1 MTRGGFAA
9 LHIARIKA
17 AAMKSIRQSKLET
30 FSEKAKPGKA
40 GK

>member
-17 AAMKSIRQSKLET
+17 AAVKSIRQSKPQT